1 MVTDIKVLLRLI
13 NPMELVSYIASRN
26 KLRDRELGKQVREL
40 SGYVIPLSALFLSM
54 EIKNRYKLPLK

>member
-54 EIKNRYKLPLK
+54 EIKNRYKLHLK